1 MPNPCLLAL
10 PDLSSGS
17 QLWDFSLGLHP
28 LPTRP
33 FWIHPIQLLG
43 IVISFVSS
51 GEYLQLLGVEDRE
64 GEAGEE
70 LLTVGGEEGEWQ
82 GVDYHLDLIGGGVE
96 GHPGRVTHGEGTVE
110 LGSEGV
116 DVRCEG
122 SCRGSM
128 VGDKKGD

>member
-10 PDLSSGS
+10 HDLSSGS
-17 QLWDFSLGLHP
+17 HLWDISLGLHP

-33 FWIHPIQLLG
+33 FWIHPIQLFG

-82 GVDYHLDLIGGGVE
+82 GLDYHLDLIGGKVE
-96 GHPGRVTHGEGTVE
+96 GHPRRVTHWEGTVE
-110 LGSEGV
+110 LSAEGV

-122 SCRGSM
+122 SRRGSM
-128 VGDKKGD
+128 VGDEKGD